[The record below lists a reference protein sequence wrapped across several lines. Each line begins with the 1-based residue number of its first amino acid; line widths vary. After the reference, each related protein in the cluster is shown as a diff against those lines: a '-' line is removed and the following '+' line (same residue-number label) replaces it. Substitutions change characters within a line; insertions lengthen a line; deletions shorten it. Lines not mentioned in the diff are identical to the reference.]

1 MGLIKPNSPEN
12 QQRRLAIKTIHQQM
26 TMLAMDGA
34 GLSKWEADE
43 LVNII
48 DDVYFTNADL
58 RDLKEGQMK
67 YSCTSA
73 KEGPSKPLTN
83 CQMVTVILTIFDDED
98 DKDLP
103 CGVNK
108 QRQVRQRMR
117 RCIRLCQEAKDQG
130 GLLTQEDLA
139 KLLQCDSKT
148 IQRIVKMLKQKEIC
162 LPTRG
167 NQKDIGPG
175 ITHRELV
182 IRKWIEGHEPAEVAK
197 LTNHSI
203 GAVENYLQ
211 KFKVIVYLHRERKFD
226 NFEISVVAGVS
237 LSATKVFVDLYES
250 LKTHPTF
257 KYRLEDIKITGKSY
271 YHTVG
276 EKKDS
281 PLVKPS
287 KQDWRQA

>member
-1 MGLIKPNSPEN
+1 MGLIKSNSPEN

-26 TMLAMDGA
+26 SMLAMDGV
-34 GLSKWEADE
+34 GLSKWEAKE
-43 LVNII
+43 LTNII
-48 DDVYFTNADL
+48 DDVYFTNSNLQDI
-58 RDLKEGQMK
+58 KEGQVK

-73 KEGPSKPLTN
+73 QEGPGKPLAD
-83 CQMVTVILTIFDDED
+83 CQMVTVILTLFDPED
-98 DKDLP
+98 SKGLP
-103 CGVNK
+103 AGENK

-139 KLLQCDSKT
+139 QLLQCDSKT
-148 IQRIVKMLKQKEIC
+148 IQRLVKVLKQSEIC

-175 ITHRELV
+175 VTHRELV

-197 LTNHSI
+197 LTKHSI

-211 KFKVIVYLHRERKFD
+211 KFKVIVFLHRERKFTPL
-226 NFEISVVAGVS
+226 EISVVAGVS
-237 LSATKVFVDLYES
+237 ISATKVFTELYES
-250 LKTHPTF
+250 FKNHSTF
-257 KYRLEDIKITGKSY
+257 KYRLEDINIAGKSY
-271 YHTVG
+271 YNAVG

-287 KQDWRQA
+287 KQEWS

>member
-1 MGLIKPNSPEN
+1 MGLIKSNSSEN

-26 TMLAMDGA
+26 SMLAMDGV
-34 GLSKWEADE
+34 GLSKWEAKE
-43 LVNII
+43 LINII
-48 DDVYFTNADL
+48 DDVYFTNTNI
-58 RDLKEGQMK
+58 RDLKEGQIK

-73 KEGPSKPLTN
+73 EEGPGKPLSE
-83 CQMVTVILTIFDDED
+83 CKMVTVILTLFDDAD
-98 DKDLP
+98 SQDLP
-103 CGVNK
+103 SSQNK

-148 IQRIVKMLKQKEIC
+148 IQRLVKVLKQNDIC

-182 IRKWIEGHEPAEVAK
+182 IRKWIEGHEPAEIAK

-203 GAVENYLQ
+203 GAVENYIQ
-211 KFKVIVYLHRERKFD
+211 KFKVIVYLRKDRHFTD
-226 NFEISVVAGVS
+226 LEISVVAGVS
-237 LSATKVFVDLYES
+237 VSATKVFIALYES
-250 LKTHPTF
+250 FKSQSIF
-257 KYRLEDIKITGKSY
+257 KYRLEDISITGKSY
-271 YHTVG
+271 YNAVG
-276 EKKDS
+276 EKKDLS
-281 PLVKPS
+281 PVNPS
-287 KQDWRQA
+287 KQRWSQA